1 MANINLNKILESL
14 TIEEKVGQLV
24 QLAGVYY
31 INYSEIT
38 GPLAKF
44 NISDTHKYTAGSIIG
59 VNNAK
64 DAHAIQTQYLENS
77 RHKIPLLFMADV
89 IHGSHTM
96 YPVPLAL
103 SCSFNPNLIESMAR
117 NAASEAAATGVHV
130 TFSPMSDLA
139 RDARWGRNMETNG
152 EDPYLNK
159 ILTASYVKGY
169 QGNTLNNDS
178 ALISCVKHFAAYGLV
193 EAGREYNYVDLS
205 KRVLNEYHYPAY
217 KAAIDSGAKMVMSAF
232 NTVNSIPATANE
244 ELLKKD
250 LRAKLG
256 FSGVVISDWAAVTE
270 LINHKLAEDVKDAA
284 KQCINAG
291 VDIDMMSMAYLT
303 ELKDLIESGAVDIK
317 LIDEMVMNVLKLKK
331 DYGLFENPF
340 KNLIDNADE
349 VILNEQLLIDSKKA
363 ADESIVLL
371 KNENNLLPLSGK
383 YAIVGHH
390 VTSRD
395 YNGPWSWQGDIAK
408 NESIKEVF
416 SKDSNVKVIEEGSK
430 IIDIQDYEDID
441 TVVTFVGEK
450 SNESGEAKSKT
461 NIKLNAN
468 EIEMIKKLK
477 LIGKNV
483 VVVVFA
489 GRPLDITDIE
499 MYSDAIVYAWFPGT
513 KAAESLYDIL
523 NGNVNPSAKLSMSLP
538 RNVGQ
543 CPIYYNNYSTGRP
556 LSKAIDTYVSK
567 YIDEANTPLY
577 TFGDGMTYSNVQVK
591 NVKFPDVI
599 KKDNDLEIEIELA
612 NNSNI
617 DVKEVIQVYINDI
630 VATVIRPDNEL
641 KAFNKVEIA
650 ANTCETFKVVV
661 NNIEFGY
668 VGADLNHRID
678 SGEFEIKVGLSLKN
692 TINKIIRMEQ

>member
-1 MANINLNKILESL
+1 MSNINLKEILESL
-14 TIEEKVGQLV
+14 TVEEKVGQLV

-31 INYSEIT
+31 INQSEIT

-44 NISDTHKYTAGSIIG
+44 DINESQKYTAGSIIG
-59 VNNAK
+59 VNNAA
-64 DAHAIQTQYLENS
+64 DAYKIQEQYLANS

-96 YPVPLAL
+96 YPVPLGM
-103 SCSFNPNLIESMAR
+103 SCSFSPELIENMAR
-117 NAASEAAATGVHV
+117 NSAKEAAATGVQV
-130 TFSPMSDLA
+130 TFSPMADLA

-159 ILTASYVKGY
+159 ILSASYVKGY
-169 QGNTLNNDS
+169 QGDKLSKDS
-178 ALISCVKHFAAYGLV
+178 ELISCVKHFAGYGLV

-205 KRVLNEYHYPAY
+205 KRVLNEFHYPAY
-217 KAAIDSGAKMVMSAF
+217 KSAIDSGAKMVMSAF
-232 NTVNSIPATANE
+232 NTIDSIPATANE
-244 ELLKKD
+244 DLLKKD
-250 LRAKLG
+250 LREKLG
-256 FSGVVISDWAAVTE
+256 FDGVVISDWAAVTE
-270 LINHKLAEDVKDAA
+270 LINHKLAEDFKDAA
-284 KQCINAG
+284 KQCVNAG

-303 ELKDLIESGAVDIK
+303 ELEQLIEDGEVEIS
-317 LIDEMVMNVLKLKK
+317 LIDEMVMNILKLKK
-331 DYGLFENPF
+331 DYGLFEDPF
-340 KNLIDNADE
+340 KNLTDNSDA
-349 VILNEQLLIDSKKA
+349 VVLSEQLLVDSKKV

-371 KNENNLLPLSGK
+371 KNDNVLPLSNK

-395 YNGPWSWQGDIAK
+395 YNGPWSWQGDITK

-416 SKDSNVKVIEEGSK
+416 SKDCNVKVIEEASK
-430 IIDIQDYEDID
+430 IIDIQDYEGID
-441 TVVTFVGEK
+441 TVVAFIGEK

-461 NIKLNAN
+461 NIKLNSN

-477 LIGKNV
+477 LIGKKV
-483 VVVVFA
+483 ITVVFA
-489 GRPLDITDIE
+489 GRPLDLTDIE

-523 NGNVNPSAKLSMSLP
+523 NGHVNPSAKLSMSLP
-538 RNVGQ
+538 RSVGQ

-556 LSKAIDTYVSK
+556 LAKAIDTYVSK

-577 TFGDGMTYSNVQVK
+577 TFGDGLTYSDVQVN

-599 KKDNDLEIEIELA
+599 QKGNDLEIEVELE
-612 NNSNI
+612 NNSKF
-617 DVKEVIQVYINDI
+617 DAKEVIQVYINDI

-650 ANTCETFKVVV
+650 ANTSETFKVVV
-661 NNIEFGY
+661 NNLEFGY
-668 VGADLNHRID
+668 VGADLKHRID
-678 SGEFEIKVGLSLKN
+678 TGEFEIKVGLSLKN
-692 TINKIIRMEQ
+692 TINKIIRMEK